1 MRFRDGVIAVAL
13 LAAVAISILVMGGVL
28 RWTQAIVAAAA
39 AAGVGATALSRRS
52 FARRSPLVAL
62 LVVAAGL
69 TAIQLIP
76 MPSVIGDRL
85 APMTSSLRA
94 DGAELLDTS
103 PWSGTTADASATL
116 SSLVMLLTLL
126 GIAVLAL
133 RIASNERGRY
143 RIVAG
148 VGALCGI
155 TAIVSGVHTLFK
167 LHSLYGLYTPQDAHP
182 QVLGPLLNANSLACL
197 MAVGA
202 VVCISLAAHR
212 KQPGWLRALWLVL
225 VPICGAVVVATIS
238 RGGTIAL
245 AAGSLITVGT
255 LIAQR
260 LAGHDKSRK
269 RRTRF
274 VSSALPIGV
283 LAGCVT
289 VLVIWSNATS
299 VERQISQLSFDEVH
313 FSRSKFAAWKSAAEL
328 VHEQPWLGVGRGA
341 FEAPFTRVH
350 EASGL
355 ATYPYL
361 ENEYLQVIVD
371 WGVPGALFLGLIAL
385 WMISL
390 AVRRWRDNALA
401 AGVLGALTV
410 VAAQSNVDFGLEFLG
425 LAAPITALAATVLY
439 VPLRESERPKLTRGL
454 RVAHAAAL
462 VVGAGLL
469 LSSVTTTLDEDRHAL
484 ADHPTLA
491 RVRESATRHPLDYY
505 SYAVGAELLVRDKD
519 ANAIRLLNHAMALHP
534 THPQLHRMA
543 ARMLYADA
551 ARFPAQSA
559 DAARLQS
566 QSAIEYSAALRMTE
580 EPKQLLSEILERFP
594 RDIAASALPTDGVDM
609 RVVVTTLRD
618 LQHPDVARVWLARIL
633 DIRPKSSQ
641 ACEQLFGLA
650 QQGDL
655 DAAAIASQR
664 CADRLPDF
672 QARVELAKLLIQHQ
686 AYRDA
691 IHLLVDVDTWQARR
705 EEKIDAWLILCDAQ
719 RALGQPDEAKR
730 CLRRLDASPDML
742 NERRAEILTRID
754 AINSAKAPLLPGEAI
769 VPATGSATAPP

>member
-1 MRFRDGVIAVAL
+1 MRFRDWVIAVSL

-28 RWTQAIVAAAA
+28 RWTQAIVAAAV
-39 AAGVGATALSRRS
+39 AAGIGTTALSPRG
-52 FARRSPLVAL
+52 FARPSPLVAL
-62 LVVAAGL
+62 LVAAAAL

-76 MPSVIGDRL
+76 MPGALGGRL
-85 APMTSSLRA
+85 APMTASQRA
-94 DGAELLDTS
+94 DGAELLGTS
-103 PWSGTTADASATL
+103 PWSGTTADASASL
-116 SSLVMLLTLL
+116 GSLVMLLTLL
-126 GIAVLAL
+126 GIAMLAL
-133 RIASNERGRY
+133 RISTNERGRY
-143 RIVAG
+143 RVVAG

-167 LHSLYGLYTPQDAHP
+167 LGSLYGLYTPQDAHP
-182 QVLGPLLNANSLACL
+182 PVLGPLLNSNSLACL

-212 KQPGWLRALWLVL
+212 KQPGWLRALWLL
-225 VPICGAVVVATIS
+225 QVPICGAVVVATVS

-245 AAGSLITVGT
+245 GAGSLVTVGT

-260 LAGHDKSRK
+260 LAGHDGSRR

-274 VSSALPIGV
+274 VATALPIGV

-289 VLVIWSNATS
+289 VLVIWSNATN

-328 VHEQPWLGVGRGA
+328 VREQPWLGVGRGA

-361 ENEYLQVIVD
+361 ENEYVQAVVD
-371 WGVPGALFLGLIAL
+371 WGVPGALALGLIAL
-385 WMISL
+385 WMIWL

-401 AGVLGALTV
+401 AGVLGAMTV

-425 LAAPITALAATVLY
+425 LAAPMTALAATVLY
-439 VPLRESERPKLTRGL
+439 VPLRDSERPKLIRGL
-454 RVAHAAAL
+454 RVAHALAL
-462 VVGAGLL
+462 VVGGGLL
-469 LSSVTTTLDEDRHAL
+469 LSSVTTTLDEDRRAL

-505 SYAVGAELLVRDKD
+505 AYAVGAELLVRDKD
-519 ANAIRLLNHAMALHP
+519 PNAIRLLNHAMSLHP

-559 DAARLQS
+559 DAARFQT

-580 EPKQLLSEILERFP
+580 EPKQLLAEILERFP

-609 RVVVTTLRD
+609 HLVAATLRD
-618 LQHPDVARVWLARIL
+618 LKHPDVARVWLARIL

-641 ACEQLFGLA
+641 ACEQLFDLA

-655 DAAAIASQR
+655 DAAAIASER

-672 QARVELAKLLIQHQ
+672 QGRVDLAKLLIEHKS
-686 AYRDA
+686 YEDA
-691 IHLLVDVDTWQARR
+691 IHLLSDVESWQARR
-705 EEKIDAWLILCDAQ
+705 EEKIDAWLILCDAK
-719 RALGQPDEAKR
+719 RDLGQPDEAKR

-742 NERRAEILTRID
+742 NERRSEILTRID
-754 AINSAKAPLLPGEAI
+754 AINSAKPQPLPGVA
-769 VPATGSATAPP
+769 PATGSATTSP